1 MAKNLAELCLCPIGL
16 WKVELVSNEAGYSAG
31 AISKQRVK
39 GTACLFL
46 NAHSKIM
53 EERNELK

>member
-1 MAKNLAELCLCPIGL
+1 M
-16 WKVELVSNEAGYSAG
+16 SNEAGYSAG
-31 AISKQRVK
+31 DISKQRVK

-46 NAHSKIM
+46 NAHSKIT